1 MSINFSKKEILERI
15 KEHYNLK
22 NNAELARYLEVAPTT
37 ISSWITRNSIDYDR
51 IFSKCE
57 DADLIWLLTGETT
70 QNKKEEPSKT
80 TKAEEGTYTY
90 ANLRKKET
98 TQILKTEN
106 EKLYTDNIQLKD
118 KIIILQENIMA
129 EIRKNI
135 YQKEQHAKEIEE
147 KNNEITTLKEK
158 INNLENKIKNHD
170 TQNK

>member
-70 QNKKEEPSKT
+70 HNPKEEPNKT
-80 TKAEEGTYTY
+80 TKAEERTYTY
-90 ANLRKKET
+90 TNLRKRET

-135 YQKEQHAKEIEE
+135 YQKEQHEKEIEE

-158 INNLENKIKNHD
+158 INNLENKIKHHD